1 MNEEQEIQE
10 AVIVFNHCGNDFGKK
25 VEYQGVAYPDI
36 YSLELKD
43 GTVIDIA
50 YPSFSRGHD
59 GKIQQQPLNWM
70 AMSVD
75 LSTEEVKQDRL
86 IENRDI
92 AFVTLVESNG
102 KFATL
107 FASDAVA
114 RHRKNVAHAA
124 TFDAVNPNEDLD
136 SIRPIRTRAMEI
148 SLTAHYVNHKNGKL
162 ESSELYPR
170 IKCGGEDMT
179 KQSDGTWG
187 YERSCG
193 FDLNPATAR
202 FPDPLKILK
211 QLGVHVRLHTT
222 LKWQITDAE
231 NIGRAS
237 TPSYELE
244 IISEGRADRE
254 RINKIF
260 TQAGL
265 AFSGTLRFKREF
277 KKEVKNE
284 EA

>member
-1 MNEEQEIQE
+1 M
-10 AVIVFNHCGNDFGKK
+10 
-25 VEYQGVAYPDI
+25 
-36 YSLELKD
+36 
-43 GTVIDIA
+43 
-50 YPSFSRGHD
+50 
-59 GKIQQQPLNWM
+59 
-70 AMSVD
+70 
-75 LSTEEVKQDRL
+75 
-86 IENRDI
+86 
-92 AFVTLVESNG
+92 
-102 KFATL
+102 
-107 FASDAVA
+107 
-114 RHRKNVAHAA
+114 
-124 TFDAVNPNEDLD
+124 
-136 SIRPIRTRAMEI
+136 
-148 SLTAHYVNHKNGKL
+148 
-162 ESSELYPR
+162 
-170 IKCGGEDMT
+170 
-179 KQSDGTWG
+179 
-187 YERSCG
+187 
-193 FDLNPATAR
+193 NPATAR

>member
-1 MNEEQEIQE
+1 
-10 AVIVFNHCGNDFGKK
+10 
-25 VEYQGVAYPDI
+25 
-36 YSLELKD
+36 
-43 GTVIDIA
+43 
-50 YPSFSRGHD
+50 
-59 GKIQQQPLNWM
+59 
-70 AMSVD
+70 
-75 LSTEEVKQDRL
+75 
-86 IENRDI
+86 
-92 AFVTLVESNG
+92 
-102 KFATL
+102 
-107 FASDAVA
+107 
-114 RHRKNVAHAA
+114 
-124 TFDAVNPNEDLD
+124 
-136 SIRPIRTRAMEI
+136 MEI

-244 IISEGRADRE
+244 IVSEGRADRE